1 MNHAHGGVVVV
12 VIRCCNLMLMVVAV
26 IRFCCDPHRA
36 TSTVDCRRTPP
47 FFVFFTN
54 FSIFFFV
61 FSDH

>member
-36 TSTVDCRRTPP
+36 TSTVECRHTPP
-47 FFVFFTN
+47 IFVVVFF
-54 FSIFFFV
+54 
-61 FSDH
+61 H